1 LSFVIG
7 LFFLY
12 KKAVAGIFQ
21 LSPYFF
27 YQRDVAPPPP
37 KFPCSDFCPTL
48 VPIVFNFTKSQNGVV
63 PLVAAEVFITA
74 S

>member
-1 LSFVIG
+1 LSFVSG
-7 LFFLY
+7 LFFN

-37 KFPCSDFCPTL
+37 NESDFCPTF
-48 VPIVFNFTKSQNGVV
+48 VPIVLSFIKSQKGVV
-63 PLVAAEVFITA
+63 PLVAADVLIIA